1 MIVVI
6 GAGVAG
12 CAAAYYL
19 AREGLPVT
27 IVERES
33 AAFGASGYAV
43 GLLNPLTGTG
53 VPGPMGAMCLFSY
66 QAHLALWEELEEQ
79 SGVDFQPELIPHL
92 ELMLTGEDAERAP
105 GLIALWGGVPG
116 FSAKWLDGDE
126 VLRLEPRVNGS
137 VHGAILLESLAVLDS
152 RSFTLALLQGARSH
166 GAVLVEGEVTG
177 LDAHS
182 VTLRDGEIGCDA
194 VVLAAGPWAGSAS
207 GWLGFDLPVGPL
219 KGQIVHLQQ
228 MDPPLWKHM
237 VGPVQ
242 IASKRD
248 GLVWLGATEERE
260 GFDNRTTSEARDTL
274 VEKAVQMVPSL
285 ADQPIVGQ
293 TSCLRPVT
301 PDRLPIIGRV
311 PGRDNVYLAAALEK
325 KGILIGPAIGRAI
338 TDLVVRGETSVP
350 VENFSPTRFLDVVW
364 PVHSAGAWPE
374 GLSLTREDIYEERI

>member
-12 CAAAYYL
+12 CATAYYL

-53 VPGPMGAMCLFSY
+53 VPGPMEAMCLFSY
-66 QAHLALWEELEEQ
+66 QAHLALWDELEEQ

-92 ELMLTGEDAERAP
+92 ELMLTEEDSERAP
-105 GLIALWGGVPG
+105 GLIARWGGVPG
-116 FSAKWLDGDE
+116 FSAQWLDGDE

-137 VHGAILLESLAVLDS
+137 VHGAILLEGFAALDS
-152 RSFTLALLQGARSH
+152 RSFTLALLEAARAH
-166 GAVLVEGEVTG
+166 GAVLVEGEVIG
-177 LDAHS
+177 LGVDS
-182 VTLRDGEIGCDA
+182 VTLRDGVIGCDA
-194 VVLAAGPWAGSAS
+194 VVLAAGPWAGEAS

-237 VGPVQ
+237 MGPAQ
-242 IASKRD
+242 IASKMD
-248 GLVWLGATEERE
+248 GLVWLGATEEHE
-260 GFDNRTTSEARDTL
+260 GFDNRTTGKARDIL
-274 VEKAVQMVPSL
+274 VERAVRIVPSL
-285 ADQPIVGQ
+285 ANQPIVGQ
-293 TSCLRPVT
+293 TSCLRPVA

-311 PGRDNVYLAAALEK
+311 PGRDNVYLAAGLEK
-325 KGILIGPAIGRAI
+325 KGILIAPSIGRAI
-338 TDLVVRGETSVP
+338 ADLVIKGETSVP
-350 VENFSPTRFLDVVW
+350 IENFSPVAL
-364 PVHSAGAWPE
+364 PVATPILLTTPVGGAVPTASPPRTPPMP
-374 GLSLTREDIYEERI
+374 L